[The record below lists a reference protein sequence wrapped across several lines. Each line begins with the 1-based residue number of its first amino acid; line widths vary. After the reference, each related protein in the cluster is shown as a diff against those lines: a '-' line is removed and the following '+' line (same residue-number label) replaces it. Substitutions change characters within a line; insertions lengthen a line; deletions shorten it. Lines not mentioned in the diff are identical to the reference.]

1 MDLGS
6 PMTTFQAVILA
17 LVQGVTEPF
26 PVSSLGH
33 AVLLPAVLHW
43 NLDEHAPVFLP
54 FLTMLHIG
62 TLLALAGVFWNDW
75 KMIFLGLLGKH
86 GLQGRD
92 DALRLCILLVIATI
106 PAVIVGGLFE
116 HRLRQVFA
124 TPLLVAGFLVLN
136 GFLLLGTEWLLRRAK
151 MRANQNLDTL
161 MPKDALII
169 GLWQCLALLPGLS
182 RSGAT
187 MNGGLTR
194 GLDHLNA
201 ARFSL
206 LMAQPIILAASLKEG
221 WEMRH
226 MSLSYEILYQSLL
239 GALIAGVT
247 AWICSRFLLKLFQ
260 HTDAEG
266 DTQALA
272 PFGIY
277 CILAGCA
284 AALIIAL

>member
-1 MDLGS
+1 MS
-6 PMTTFQAVILA
+6 TYQAVILA
-17 LVQGVTEPF
+17 IVQGITEPF

-43 NLDEHAPVFLP
+43 HIDEHSPLFLP
-54 FLTMLHIG
+54 FLTMLHVG
-62 TLLALAGVFWNDW
+62 TLLALASVFWKDW
-75 KMIFLGLLGKH
+75 KTIFLGLIGRLGP
-86 GLQGRD
+86 QGRD
-92 DALRLCILLVIATI
+92 DALRMCILLAIATL

-136 GFLLLGTEWLLRRAK
+136 GFLLLGTEWLLRRARL
-151 MRANQNLDTL
+151 RANQNLDTL
-161 MPKDALII
+161 MPKDAFII
-169 GLWQCLALLPGLS
+169 GCWQCLALLPGLS

-206 LMAQPIILAASLKEG
+206 LMAQPIILAASVKES
-221 WEMRH
+221 WQIRNL
-226 MSLSYEILYQSLL
+226 SLSYEILYQSLL
-239 GALIAGVT
+239 GALIAGFT
-247 AWICSRFLLKLFQ
+247 AWLCSKFLLKFFH

-277 CILAGCA
+277 CISAGCLA
-284 AALIIAL
+284 AFVISR

>member
-1 MDLGS
+1 MS
-6 PMTTFQAVILA
+6 TYQAVILA
-17 LVQGVTEPF
+17 IVQGITEPF

-43 NLDEHAPVFLP
+43 HIDEHSPLFLP
-54 FLTMLHIG
+54 FLTMLHVG
-62 TLLALAGVFWNDW
+62 TLLALASVFWNDW
-75 KMIFLGLLGKH
+75 KMIFLGLIGRLGP
-86 GLQGRD
+86 QGRD
-92 DALRLCILLVIATI
+92 DALRMCILLAIATL

-136 GFLLLGTEWLLRRAK
+136 GFLLLGTEWLLRRARL
-151 MRANQNLDTL
+151 RANQNLDTL
-161 MPKDALII
+161 MPKDAFII
-169 GLWQCLALLPGLS
+169 GCWQCLALLPGLS

-187 MNGGLTR
+187 INGGLTR

-206 LMAQPIILAASLKEG
+206 LMAQPIILAASVKES
-221 WEMRH
+221 WQIRNL
-226 MSLSYEILYQSLL
+226 SLSYEILYQSLL
-239 GALIAGVT
+239 GALIAGFT
-247 AWICSRFLLKLFQ
+247 AWLCSKFLLKFFH

-277 CILAGCA
+277 CIIAGCLA
-284 AALIIAL
+284 AFVISR